1 MASGEKTSRSKA
13 SDAVAEDAQEPVV
26 EFITDDEPI
35 APAPPKVEEHSES
48 SQGKKSCLSEDSSRP
63 VVHLEKIILHLRHVK
78 EKNDKRVEEDE
89 SAIRKVTETLEE
101 TDAKLQALKL
111 VLDLKERKRAAIIQQ
126 LKEQSEAAAK
136 ASGEA
141 SALVNSLKSKSRSL
155 AKNHAATKMIID
167 KGYNARD
174 SVKSLR
180 DGKTQ
185 VIKTT
190 LATGKYE
197 AQTSSIH
204 DRTYKFE
211 RPNFHQ
217 TLPIRPSGTL

>member
-1 MASGEKTSRSKA
+1 MASGEKTNRSKA
-13 SDAVAEDAQEPVV
+13 SDGVAEAAQEPVV
-26 EFITDDEPI
+26 EFVTDDEPI

-48 SQGKKSCLSEDSSRP
+48 SHQKKNCLSEDSSRP
-63 VVHLEKIILHLRHVK
+63 VLHLEKIILHLRDVK
-78 EKNDKRVEEDE
+78 EKNDKRIEEDE
-89 SAIRKVTETLEE
+89 SAIRKITETVEE
-101 TDAKLQALKL
+101 TKPKLEALKL

-126 LKEQSEAAAK
+126 LKEQCEMAAK

-141 SALVNSLKSKSRSL
+141 GALINSLKSKSRSL
-155 AKNHAATKMIID
+155 AKNHAATKMIVD
-167 KGYNARD
+167 KGFNARD

-180 DGKTQ
+180 EGKTQ
-185 VIKTT
+185 AIKTT
-190 LATGKYE
+190 LATGKYD

-217 TLPIRPSGTL
+217 TLPIRPSATL